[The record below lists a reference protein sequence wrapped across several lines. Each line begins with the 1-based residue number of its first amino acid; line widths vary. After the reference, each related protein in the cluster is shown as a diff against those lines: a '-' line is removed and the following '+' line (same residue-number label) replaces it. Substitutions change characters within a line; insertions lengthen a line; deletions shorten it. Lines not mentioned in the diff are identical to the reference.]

1 MAYGVPMTIFMP
13 MMVAFVAVTIILGL
27 YGYRN
32 TKRNQHF
39 LLGRNKATSAL
50 IALSYGATFLSTSA
64 IIGFGGQAATHGLT
78 LLWLCFLNLALG
90 LLVPFIIFA
99 PRVRRIGRKLGAS
112 TFADLLGKIFKS
124 KGIRVFTAM
133 LVIVMMPIYAAAV
146 LKGGVNA
153 LAVTTGMMDMYDIIL
168 IIVAIIVGLYVVY
181 GGIIAVMYN
190 DVLQAAVM
198 LVGMIIIFAVTLYAI
213 PGGLSGGMDTL
224 STLPMSGVLPG
235 ATSFTGVPKFLSQ
248 EWWLVVSTFLLG
260 VGIGA
265 MTQPQLVARFMS
277 AKDDKML
284 KRSLMIGSLF
294 ILVIVGIAY
303 TVGALTN
310 VYFFDAH
317 GQGSFKYITGMG
329 KGVDF
334 IIPQYVLEVF
344 SGLAF
349 GDIFICAFIL
359 SLLCAAISTLSALM
373 HTIGAAGGHDVYTVV
388 KTRKRKGKD
397 VQTSES
403 EEGAAVKGDK
413 DHHSLKVNR
422 SVTAIT
428 MVLVVVYCY
437 MMPNDII
444 AKATSLF
451 MGMTAAA
458 LLPLM
463 AYGLFSKN
471 PKKKVVIPSMI
482 VGTSVY
488 IFWALFIN
496 AGSAVFLPICKY
508 LTGQPVLFME
518 GTLRFVDSLVIALP
532 LSAITLAI
540 MMLLTR
546 GSSDTKPEK
555 GSKVLF
561 ASSPRSK
568 FGRRSDVKRR
578 RIRAENPY
586 VQTAEISSP
595 REDVS
600 SLTYTQQEQRCDR
613 DLTHGSSDTSG
624 ERADGPA
631 DVSTDL

>member
-1 MAYGVPMTIFMP
+1 MAAEGVPMGIFMT
-13 MMVAFVAVTIILGL
+13 MMVIFVAVTVILGL

-90 LLVPFIIFA
+90 LLLPFIVFA
-99 PRVRRIGRKLGAS
+99 PRVRKIGRKLGAS
-112 TFADLLGKIFKS
+112 TFADLLGKIYKS

-133 LVIVMMPIYAAAV
+133 LVIIMMPIYAAAV

-153 LAVTTGMMDMYDIIL
+153 LAVTTGMMDLYDIIL

-190 DVLQAAVM
+190 DVLQASVM
-198 LVGMIIIFAVTLYAI
+198 IVGMVIIFAVTLHVI
-213 PGGLSGGMDTL
+213 PGGLSGGIDTL
-224 STLPMSGVLPG
+224 STIPMTGVLPG
-235 ATSFTGVPKFLSQ
+235 ATSFTGVPSFLSQ

-284 KRSLMIGSLF
+284 NRSLMIGSLF

-310 VYFFDAH
+310 VYFYDVA
-317 GQGSFKYITGMG
+317 GTGKNSFSYITGLG
-329 KGVDF
+329 KGIDF

-344 SGLAF
+344 SGIKY
-349 GDIFICAFIL
+349 GDIFICAFIM

-373 HTIGAAGGHDVYTVV
+373 HTIGAAGGHDVYSVV
-388 KTRKRKGKD
+388 KTRKRKD
-397 VQTSES
+397 TSEVRAVETD
-403 EEGAAVKGDK
+403 EEGNQINEKEDY
-413 DHHSLKVNR
+413 HSLKVNR
-422 SVTAIT
+422 SVTAIV
-428 MVLVVVYCY
+428 MVMVVVYCY
-437 MMPNDII
+437 LMPNDII

-463 AYGLFSKN
+463 AYGLFAKN
-471 PKKKVVIPSMI
+471 PQKKVVIPSMI
-482 VGTSVY
+482 VGTLAY

-496 AGSAVFLPICKY
+496 SGSAVFLPICKW
-508 LTGQPVLFME
+508 LTGNPVLFMD
-518 GTLRFVDSLVIALP
+518 GVLRFVDSLVIALP
-532 LSAITLAI
+532 LSAITLGI
-540 MMLLTR
+540 MMLITR
-546 GSSDTKPEK
+546 SRKEPAAEAEEST
-555 GSKVLF
+555 
-561 ASSPRSK
+561 SP
-568 FGRRSDVKRR
+568 
-578 RIRAENPY
+578 
-586 VQTAEISSP
+586 
-595 REDVS
+595 
-600 SLTYTQQEQRCDR
+600 
-613 DLTHGSSDTSG
+613 
-624 ERADGPA
+624 
-631 DVSTDL
+631 